1 MRSRISCFDMGIA
14 RNLARR
20 YWPLWAAYLAAMT
33 VFFPL
38 ELTAWGVSNYAEANA
53 RVLTCALNCVRVAIP
68 AGAAMAMAMFSFM
81 YSSRSVSMMC
91 SLPIRRETMYLTALL
106 CGLLPMLMADVIAA
120 IMGAVV
126 VSGWAYVE
134 PSVLAQALGI
144 IVMETVAFYG
154 FAVFCAQ
161 LTGNLLVLPLV
172 YLLLNVS
179 VYAMELG
186 IRYLLSNFVYGM
198 TGSICTLTALS
209 PIIYMLNIISVSW
222 NNSGTAD
229 VTVEGSSVNMPQ
241 QRGWTIHGLTPLYV
255 YCAAGILLALLALL
269 LYRRRRMETATDA
282 VAIPLLRPLF
292 KYCMSFGGA
301 VVFTYLIYANF
312 GLRHA
317 FVGLSEAFVLFA
329 LMAVGAAIG
338 YYLAKMLIEKTLRVF
353 SGKPL
358 GLFVSIGIIACFIFS
373 WELDLY
379 GYERRVPE
387 LDEVEAVTLTSP
399 YYYIKNGRLCEEENI
414 AQVLKLHQRMIN
426 EKKSYERRNYER
438 YDGIW
443 FTLKYEL
450 KDGGRLERNYYLLE
464 TAAELEDK
472 NSEIWLVQDILRSSE
487 FIRNSYAISSPVT
500 PQTIESAY
508 IYYYNVG
515 SSYRSTDIEL
525 SAEDAYELY
534 TECMLPDMEDGNLG
548 FLCIVPQ
555 AEYELS
561 ISICVRRTDAAF
573 DWIEVGVSEESTR
586 TLEWM
591 RKSCPKLAPFFENE
605 VNGAAS

>member
-1 MRSRISCFDMGIA
+1 M
-14 RNLARR
+14 
-20 YWPLWAAYLAAMT
+20 
-33 VFFPL
+33 
-38 ELTAWGVSNYAEANA
+38 
-53 RVLTCALNCVRVAIP
+53 
-68 AGAAMAMAMFSFM
+68 
-81 YSSRSVSMMC
+81 
-91 SLPIRRETMYLTALL
+91 
-106 CGLLPMLMADVIAA
+106 
-120 IMGAVV
+120 
-126 VSGWAYVE
+126 
-134 PSVLAQALGI
+134 
-144 IVMETVAFYG
+144 
-154 FAVFCAQ
+154 
-161 LTGNLLVLPLV
+161 
-172 YLLLNVS
+172 
-179 VYAMELG
+179 
-186 IRYLLSNFVYGM
+186 
-198 TGSICTLTALS
+198 
-209 PIIYMLNIISVSW
+209 
-222 NNSGTAD
+222 
-229 VTVEGSSVNMPQ
+229 
-241 QRGWTIHGLTPLYV
+241 
-255 YCAAGILLALLALL
+255 
-269 LYRRRRMETATDA
+269 
-282 VAIPLLRPLF
+282 
-292 KYCMSFGGA
+292 
-301 VVFTYLIYANF
+301 
-312 GLRHA
+312 
-317 FVGLSEAFVLFA
+317 LFA

-515 SSYRSTDIEL
+515 SSYRSTHIEL

-555 AEYELS
+555 AEYEMS

-573 DWIEVGVSEESTR
+573 DWIEVGVSEESTQ

-591 RKSCPKLAPFFENE
+591 RKSCPGLAPFFENE